1 MPLVGANGPE
11 FGPHA
16 SIWSRMGDDLETVKR
31 MWIAYREQG
40 VERALEYLD
49 PEVEFQAHDGH
60 VWKGHDGVRE
70 FFAQFERS
78 GEEFTASP
86 YTFEPHGRGVVV
98 AGHRRIGEGSDYL
111 YFSHHVNGGAITRI
125 AAWSTR
131 DAAIAD
137 VT

>member
-1 MPLVGANGPE
+1 
-11 FGPHA
+11 
-16 SIWSRMGDDLETVKR
+16 MGDDLETVKR

-40 VERALEYLD
+40 VDKALELLD
-49 PEVEFQAHDGH
+49 PDVEFQAHDGH
-60 VWKGHDGVRE
+60 VWEGHDGVRE

-86 YTFEPHGRGVVV
+86 YTFEPQGRGVVV
-98 AGHRRIGEGSDYL
+98 AGHRRVGEGADYL
-111 YFSHHVNGGAITRI
+111 YFSHHVNGGVITRI

>member
-1 MPLVGANGPE
+1 
-11 FGPHA
+11 
-16 SIWSRMGDDLETVKR
+16 MGDDLDTVKR

-40 VERALEYLD
+40 VDAGARSTSPRTSSSRPTTVKL
-49 PEVEFQAHDGH
+49 
-60 VWKGHDGVRE
+60 WSGHDGVRD

-78 GEEFTASP
+78 GEQFTASP

-98 AGHRRIGEGSDYL
+98 AGHRRIGDGADYL
-111 YFSHHVNGGAITRI
+111 YFSHHVADGTITRI
-125 AAWSTR
+125 AAWFTR